1 MKKVRQTSQT
11 RLSPDHDGFG
21 SLPDRGTAGFSQ
33 GQIER
38 MVRFFVALILAGF
51 AGAGFAGAESQAQ
64 VATSSPSSSATPQ
77 ATPSVSTSASRFESL
92 RKAFEQLSAEQQERI
107 LQNFHRWQ
115 DLSQDEKEVLRQR
128 ERVQRQKLEASINEA
143 YQKSGLQLNDEQRA
157 QFRKRYLQERRRL
170 EEQLVHDIQE
180 KRQAGNAAIIEMLKK
195 EFSNQK
201 PQASAA
207 IH

>member
-1 MKKVRQTSQT
+1 
-11 RLSPDHDGFG
+11 
-21 SLPDRGTAGFSQ
+21 
-33 GQIER
+33 

-51 AGAGFAGAESQAQ
+51 AVAESQAQ
-64 VATSSPSSSATPQ
+64 VASSPPASSSQTSSAPGSTSAPQSTSSPS
-77 ATPSVSTSASRFESL
+77 TSAGRFELL

-170 EEQLVHDIQE
+170 EEQIVHDEQE
-180 KRQAGNAAIIEMLKK
+180 KRQVGNSAIIEMLKK
-195 EFSNQK
+195 EFSILK
-201 PQASAA
+201 PPASSV

>member
-1 MKKVRQTSQT
+1 
-11 RLSPDHDGFG
+11 
-21 SLPDRGTAGFSQ
+21 
-33 GQIER
+33 
-38 MVRFFVALILAGF
+38 MVRFFVALILAGL
-51 AGAGFAGAESQAQ
+51 AVAESQAQ
-64 VATSSPSSSATPQ
+64 VASSPPASSSQTSSSTGSAPAPQSASSPS
-77 ATPSVSTSASRFESL
+77 TSAGRFELL
-92 RKAFEQLSAEQQERI
+92 RKAFEQLSTEQQERI

-170 EEQLVHDIQE
+170 EEQIVHDEQE
-180 KRQAGNAAIIEMLKK
+180 KRQVGNSAIIETLKK

-201 PQASAA
+201 PPASAV

>member
-1 MKKVRQTSQT
+1 
-11 RLSPDHDGFG
+11 
-21 SLPDRGTAGFSQ
+21 
-33 GQIER
+33 

-51 AGAGFAGAESQAQ
+51 AAAESQAQ
-64 VATSSPSSSATPQ
+64 VVSSSPASPSSPASTAAPQPSAST
-77 ATPSVSTSASRFESL
+77 STSASRFELL

-128 ERVQRQKLEASINEA
+128 ERVQRQKLEASLNEA

-157 QFRKRYLQERRRL
+157 QFHKRYLQERRRL
-170 EEQLVHDIQE
+170 EEQLVHDMQE

-195 EFSNQK
+195 EFSNPK
-201 PQASAA
+201 PTPAA
-207 IH
+207 APH

>member
-1 MKKVRQTSQT
+1 
-11 RLSPDHDGFG
+11 
-21 SLPDRGTAGFSQ
+21 
-33 GQIER
+33 

-51 AGAGFAGAESQAQ
+51 AVAESQAQ
-64 VATSSPSSSATPQ
+64 VTSLSPTSSSQTSSSPASTAAPQ
-77 ATPSVSTSASRFESL
+77 STTSPSTSAGRFEIL

-128 ERVQRQKLEASINEA
+128 ERVQRQKLETSVNEA

-170 EEQLVHDIQE
+170 EEQIVHDEQE
-180 KRQAGNAAIIEMLKK
+180 KRQVGNSGIIELLKK

-201 PQASAA
+201 PSANA
-207 IH
+207 VVH

>member
-1 MKKVRQTSQT
+1 
-11 RLSPDHDGFG
+11 
-21 SLPDRGTAGFSQ
+21 
-33 GQIER
+33 

-51 AGAGFAGAESQAQ
+51 PVAESQAQ
-64 VATSSPSSSATPQ
+64 VTSFSPTSSSQTSSSPASTATPQ
-77 ATPSVSTSASRFESL
+77 STTSPSTSAGRFEVL

-128 ERVQRQKLEASINEA
+128 ERVQRQKLETSVNEA

-170 EEQLVHDIQE
+170 EEQIVHDEQE
-180 KRQAGNAAIIEMLKK
+180 KRQVGNSGIIELLKK

-201 PQASAA
+201 PSANA
-207 IH
+207 VVH